1 MVECILV
8 NKKKKNLLI
17 IGGGI
22 EQIPAY
28 KLAKKRGL
36 TIVGTDV
43 NSDAP
48 ALKLADHCLMASTRD
63 PKATLIAVKSFSKK
77 LKIHGVMTIANDVAL
92 TVSIVSNALNLPGIS
107 LESSKKVSDKLL
119 MKNAFKL
126 SGVSTPW
133 FTSVK
138 NLNELK
144 KIISS
149 NIFNRFVI
157 KPSDGRG
164 ARGVILIDKNT
175 DLKWAFSE
183 AKKYGSSG
191 KIILE
196 EFINGLQLSTE
207 SFLLNGKVFTPAIS
221 ERNYE
226 DLEKFF
232 PYFIE
237 NGGTIPANIN
247 KNMKIKIDK
256 LIKDGAKA
264 LGVSEGIVKGDIV
277 INSDGTPMIIELALR
292 LSGGWF
298 ASHQTPAA
306 TGVNLVDI
314 VISHALG
321 KKISAQSLLPKKKMA
336 TAIRYWF
343 PEPGK
348 IKEII
353 GENNLKK
360 LKGLIAY
367 GFLKK
372 KGDIQKKVKMHA
384 DRFGY
389 IMVTAKN
396 RKDAIK
402 QVNTGLAMIKI
413 ITL

>member
-1 MVECILV
+1 MVECILA
-8 NKKKKNLLI
+8 NKEKKNLLI

-28 KLAKKRGL
+28 KLAKERGL
-36 TIVGTDV
+36 TVIGTDI
-43 NSDAP
+43 NNDAP
-48 ALKLADHCLMASTRD
+48 ALKLADHCLTASTRD
-63 PKATLIAVKSFSKK
+63 AKATLVAVKNFSKK

-92 TVSIVSNALNLPGIS
+92 TVSTVSNALNLPGIS
-107 LESSKKVSDKLL
+107 LDSAIKVSDKLL

-126 SGVSTPW
+126 SSVPTPW
-133 FTSVK
+133 FTSIK
-138 NLNELK
+138 NLDELK
-144 KIISS
+144 KNLLSS
-149 NIFNRFVI
+149 NLSRFVI

-164 ARGVILIDKNT
+164 ARGVLLIDKNT
-175 DLKWAFSE
+175 ELAWAFSE

-196 EFINGLQLSTE
+196 EFVNGLQLSTE
-207 SFLLNGKVFTPAIS
+207 SFLINGKVFTPAIS

-226 DLEKFF
+226 YLERFF
-232 PYFIE
+232 PHFIE
-237 NGGTIPANIN
+237 NGGTIPANLTS
-247 KNMKIKIDK
+247 NMKNKIDK
-256 LIKDGAKA
+256 LISDGAMA
-264 LGVSEGIVKGDIV
+264 LGVNEGIVKGDIV
-277 INSDGTPMIIELALR
+277 IKSDGTPMIIELALR
-292 LSGGWF
+292 LSGGWL
-298 ASHQTPAA
+298 ASHQIPAA

-321 KKISAQSLLPKKKMA
+321 KKISAQSLLPKKTMA

-343 PEPGK
+343 PKPGK

-367 GFLKK
+367 GFFKNI
-372 KGDIQKKVKMHA
+372 GNIQKKVKMHA

-389 IMVTAKN
+389 IIVSAKN
-396 RKDAIK
+396 RKDAIR
-402 QVNTGLAMIKI
+402 QVNKGIEMIKI
-413 ITL
+413 IT